1 MSSVVK
7 RFLHYTA
14 FDTQSV
20 EGIGLVPSSGGQFLL
35 AHDVAEEMKTMGMTD
50 VSVDGHAYVMGTLP
64 ANTAKKNV
72 PTVGF
77 IAHLDTSTEIS
88 GANVK
93 ARVVSNYDGGDILL
107 NEEQNVVLSPKDF
120 PELESYKGEDLI
132 VTDGTTLLGVDDKGG
147 MAQIMTA
154 VEYLIAHP
162 EIEHGAVKICF
173 TPDEEIGHQAAYLD
187 IEAFGA
193 DFAYTVDGGPVGEL
207 NYETFN
213 GAKAVITIHGRNV
226 HPGTAKGKM
235 INAALIGAECVSMF
249 PQKETP
255 AETEN
260 YEGFYHL
267 LSFRGDVEKAELEYI
282 IRDHDVERFE
292 ERKAFVKATIL
303 SLQQKYGFRVI
314 GCSLRDQYYNM
325 AGKIRGAMYIVEI
338 AEKAMKKAGVNPTV
352 VPVRGGTDGS
362 SLSQRGLLTPNL
374 FTGGH
379 NYHGRFEYV
388 PVFALEKG
396 VEVIVNIIANICG
409 ARS

>member
-1 MSSVVK
+1 
-7 RFLHYTA
+7 
-14 FDTQSV
+14 
-20 EGIGLVPSSGGQFLL
+20 
-35 AHDVAEEMKTMGMTD
+35 
-50 VSVDGHAYVMGTLP
+50 
-64 ANTAKKNV
+64 
-72 PTVGF
+72 
-77 IAHLDTSTEIS
+77 
-88 GANVK
+88 
-93 ARVVSNYDGGDILL
+93 
-107 NEEQNVVLSPKDF
+107 
-120 PELESYKGEDLI
+120 
-132 VTDGTTLLGVDDKGG
+132 

-292 ERKAFVKATIL
+292 ERKAFVKETIL